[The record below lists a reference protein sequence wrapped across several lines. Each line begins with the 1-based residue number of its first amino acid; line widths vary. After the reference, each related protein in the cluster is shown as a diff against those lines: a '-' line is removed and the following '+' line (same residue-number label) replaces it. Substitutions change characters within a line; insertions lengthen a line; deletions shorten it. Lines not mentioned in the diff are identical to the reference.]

1 MFLKKNFNSILWII
15 LNSIL
20 FYTLIYSFNW
30 NIFPVDFFSSYSIVI
45 LLTFLIIS
53 PFYFFFNTFKNS
65 TYNYYSVTVVKY
77 IFILSFLIWVI
88 TGYSYILLS
97 PSFSLVLLINSYLKK
112 KNSDH
117 YQFLYHFLPFFIWLA
132 IINETKN
139 FNVSFLCLS
148 NYILYSIFFI
158 LIFKNKLFELKNKN
172 IFLIIIKYIKKNILS
187 FILFAFS
194 LTIFYLVNY
203 IYISYIIT
211 SNFWAIMLLSFS
223 RILFSLILR
232 FLEISLNLLKMDTLI
247 LSIFLIFGAF
257 VVFEFFI
264 NESLGISANDFHL
277 GNAYYLFLNVIVCSI
292 INLYSIKMKKI
303 F

>member
-1 MFLKKNFNSILWII
+1 MFLKKKINSILWLI

-65 TYNYYSVTVVKY
+65 TYNYYSVPVVTY
-77 IFILSFLIWVI
+77 IFILSFLIWLI

-117 YQFLYHFLPFFIWLA
+117 YQFLFHFLPFFIWLA

-148 NYILYSIFFI
+148 NYILYFIFFVLRQNLFQYADQELTLSYNGYL
-158 LIFKNKLFELKNKN
+158 LINGKAQEYTDHPAFFN
-172 IFLIIIKYIKKNILS
+172 III
-187 FILFAFS
+187 
-194 LTIFYLVNY
+194 
-203 IYISYIIT
+203 
-211 SNFWAIMLLSFS
+211 NF
-223 RILFSLILR
+223 
-232 FLEISLNLLKMDTLI
+232 
-247 LSIFLIFGAF
+247 
-257 VVFEFFI
+257 
-264 NESLGISANDFHL
+264 
-277 GNAYYLFLNVIVCSI
+277 I
-292 INLYSIKMKKI
+292 INLFQISFLELPSNFEEFNKDVLNNIKKLILGSRFSNLFI
-303 F
+303 FICFSYFLYFLSFF